1 MDKTEKGLMTKGS
14 IVKEIVFF
22 SIPLLIGNL
31 FQQMYSVIDSVMVGN
46 YVGTDALAA
55 VGSSTPLINMMIGL
69 FMGFATGAGVIIS
82 QYFGADDRKN
92 LKKATNTC
100 VMIGFIGGIILMI
113 LGIIFSRVM
122 IDVIGTPED
131 VQEAA
136 NTFLKIY
143 FMGGIPI
150 VMYNVVS
157 GIMRALGDSRTPL
170 YFLCLSS
177 VINIML
183 DILFVKNLGFG
194 IKGAGYATLISQT
207 ISAVLVFITLLR
219 QKDIYMV
226 SLKSLAIDSK
236 ILIRIIKVGIPAG
249 LQQSIIAFSNVL
261 VQGYINLFGTDA
273 VAGCGAY
280 IKIDGFIILPVL
292 SFGMAQTIFIGQ
304 NYGAGKM
311 DRVKKGAIVS
321 SIISVSYSIIVS
333 IILLVFSRGIVSI
346 FSTDENVIYFGV
358 KMLFYFAPF
367 YIFSAGIQCFCGL
380 LRGFSKATPPMLIMT
395 ANLCGVRLI
404 WLFIMSHFADTI
416 DYVCFGYP
424 LTWITGFICFI
435 VYMFFVKDK
444 LFNKKYACEN

>member
-1 MDKTEKGLMTKGS
+1 
-14 IVKEIVFF
+14 
-22 SIPLLIGNL
+22 
-31 FQQMYSVIDSVMVGN
+31 
-46 YVGTDALAA
+46 
-55 VGSSTPLINMMIGL
+55 
-69 FMGFATGAGVIIS
+69 
-82 QYFGADDRKN
+82 
-92 LKKATNTC
+92 
-100 VMIGFIGGIILMI
+100 
-113 LGIIFSRVM
+113 
-122 IDVIGTPED
+122 
-131 VQEAA
+131 
-136 NTFLKIY
+136 
-143 FMGGIPI
+143 
-150 VMYNVVS
+150 
-157 GIMRALGDSRTPL
+157 
-170 YFLCLSS
+170 
-177 VINIML
+177 ML

-333 IILLVFSRGIVSI
+333 IILLIFSRGIVSI
-346 FSTDENVIYFGV
+346 FSTD
-358 KMLFYFAPF
+358 
-367 YIFSAGIQCFCGL
+367 
-380 LRGFSKATPPMLIMT
+380 
-395 ANLCGVRLI
+395 
-404 WLFIMSHFADTI
+404 
-416 DYVCFGYP
+416 
-424 LTWITGFICFI
+424 
-435 VYMFFVKDK
+435 
-444 LFNKKYACEN
+444 